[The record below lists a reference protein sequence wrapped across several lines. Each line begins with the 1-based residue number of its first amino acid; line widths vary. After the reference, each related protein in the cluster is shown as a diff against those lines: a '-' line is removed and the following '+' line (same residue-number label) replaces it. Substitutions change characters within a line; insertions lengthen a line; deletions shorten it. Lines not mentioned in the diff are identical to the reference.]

1 VTNGRNNNDI
11 QSHMPLDLID
21 ALWQVLGDSGLANL
35 TWRHLVMLG
44 ISGILIYLG
53 TEREMEPLLLVPIG
67 IGALLT
73 NIPNS
78 GIATEGAIGN
88 VLYLFDQ
95 FLLRPEI
102 VPVLIFLGVGA
113 MTDFGPVLSSPKTF
127 LLGAAAQVGIFGT
140 VIGALLL
147 GFSPNEA
154 ASIGIIGGAD
164 GPTTIYTTVTLAPQI
179 LAATSVA
186 AYAYM
191 ALVPVLIPPVTKLL
205 TTEEERKIRM
215 ENKNNVSKTLKILFP
230 LVTVLIVGL
239 LVPKSIPLLGVL
251 MAGNLF
257 KESGVTDRLAKGA
270 RDELMNIVT
279 IILGLTVGS
288 TMTAGTFLTFDTIF
302 ILVLGVLAFV
312 VAIASGLLMAKMMNA
327 VTEEQINP
335 MIGAAGTSAVPMAS
349 RVVQDMAKEADSQ
362 NDLLMNAMGPN
373 VAGVL
378 GSATAAGILITLLT

>member
-1 VTNGRNNNDI
+1 MAI
-11 QSHMPLDLID
+11 DLLD
-21 ALWQVLGDSGLANL
+21 ALWQVIRDSGIVNL
-35 TWRHLVMLG
+35 TWKHLVMFS
-44 ISGILIYLG
+44 IAVVLIYLG
-53 TEREMEPLLLVPIG
+53 IEHEMEPLLLVPIG
-67 IGALLT
+67 LGALLT
-73 NIPNS
+73 NVPNS

-113 MTDFGPVLSSPKTF
+113 MTDFGPLLSSPKTF
-127 LLGAAAQVGIFGT
+127 ILGAAAQVGIFGT

-164 GPTTIYTTVTLAPQI
+164 GPTTIYTTVTLAPEI

-191 ALVPVLIPPVTKLL
+191 ALVPILIPPVTKLL

-215 ENKNNVSKTLKILFP
+215 ENSQNISQRMKIMFP
-230 LVTVLIVGL
+230 LVVILVAGL
-239 LVPKSIPLLGVL
+239 LVPKAIPLLGVF

-257 KESGVTDRLAKGA
+257 KESKVTDRLAKGS

-279 IILGLTVGS
+279 IILGLTVGG
-288 TMTAGTFLTFDTIF
+288 TMTAETFLKFDTVL
-302 ILVLGVLAFV
+302 ILVLGVIAFI
-312 VAIASGLLMAKMMNA
+312 VAIASGLIMAKIMNIL
-327 VTEEQINP
+327 TEEQINP

-349 RVVQDMAKEADSQ
+349 RVVQDMAKEADPQ

-378 GSATAAGILITLLT
+378 GSATSAGILITLLT

>member
-1 VTNGRNNNDI
+1 
-11 QSHMPLDLID
+11 MPLDLID

-35 TWRHLVMLG
+35 TWKHLVMFG
-44 ISGILIYLG
+44 ISGILLYLG
-53 TEREMEPLLLVPIG
+53 IEREMEPLLLVPIG

-78 GIATEGAIGN
+78 GIAAEGAIGN

-95 FLLRPEI
+95 YLLRPEI

-164 GPTTIYTTVTLAPQI
+164 GPTTIYTTVTLAPHI
-179 LAATSVA
+179 LAATSIA

-205 TTEEERKIRM
+205 TSEEERKIRM
-215 ENKNNVSKTLKILFP
+215 ENTHNVSKTLKILFP
-230 LVTVLIVGL
+230 LVTVFIVGL

-257 KESGVTDRLAKGA
+257 KESRVTDRLAKGA

-288 TMTAGTFLTFDTIF
+288 TMTAGSFLTSDTIF
-302 ILVLGVLAFV
+302 ILVLGIVAFV
-312 VAIASGLLMAKMMNA
+312 VAIASGLLMAKLMNMM
-327 VTEEQINP
+327 TEEQINP

-349 RVVQDMAKEADSQ
+349 RVVQDMAKEADPQ
-362 NDLLMNAMGPN
+362 NDLLMHAMGPN

-378 GSATAAGILITLLT
+378 GSATAAGVLITLLT

>member
-1 VTNGRNNNDI
+1 
-11 QSHMPLDLID
+11 MF
-21 ALWQVLGDSGLANL
+21 
-35 TWRHLVMLG
+35 G
-44 ISGILIYLG
+44 ISGVLIYLG
-53 TEREMEPLLLVPIG
+53 IEREMEPLLLVPIG
-67 IGALLT
+67 LGALLT
-73 NIPNS
+73 NIPNA

-95 FLLRPEI
+95 YLLRPEI

-140 VIGALLL
+140 VLGALLL
-147 GFSPNEA
+147 GFTPNEA

-164 GPTTIYTTVTLAPQI
+164 GPTTIYTTVTLAPHI

-205 TTEEERKIRM
+205 TSEEERKIPM
-215 ENKNNVSKTLKILFP
+215 ENSTTVSRKLKILFP
-230 LVTVLIVGL
+230 LITVLIVGL
-239 LVPKSIPLLGVL
+239 LVPKAIPLLGIL

-257 KESGVTDRLAKGA
+257 KESGVTDRLAKGS
-270 RDELMNIVT
+270 RNEMMNIVT

-288 TMTAGTFLTFDTIF
+288 TMTAKTFLNFDTIF
-302 ILVLGVLAFV
+302 ILVLGVVAFM
-312 VAIASGLLMAKMMNA
+312 VAIASGLIMAKIMNA
-327 VTEEQINP
+327 LTEEQINP

-349 RVVQDMAKEADSQ
+349 RVVQEMGKEADPQ

-378 GSATAAGILITLLT
+378 GSATSAGILITLLT

>member
-1 VTNGRNNNDI
+1 
-11 QSHMPLDLID
+11 MALDLID
-21 ALWQVLGDSGLANL
+21 AVWQVLGDSGLANL
-35 TWRHLVMLG
+35 TWRHLVMFG
-44 ISGILIYLG
+44 ISGVLIYLG
-53 TEREMEPLLLVPIG
+53 IEREMEPLLLVPIG

-164 GPTTIYTTVTLAPQI
+164 GPTTIYTTVTLAPHI

-215 ENKNNVSKTLKILFP
+215 ENKNNVSKTLKVLFP

-257 KESGVTDRLAKGA
+257 KESGVTDRLAEGA

-302 ILVLGVLAFV
+302 ILILGVVAFV
-312 VAIASGLLMAKMMNA
+312 VAIASGLVMAKMMNA